1 MKKIIIN
8 IKGQLGNQMFQYA
21 CAKKLQYIYGGE
33 IIINEYYLKRY
44 CPQYFKNSLTG
55 FELNGQVSC
64 CDIKPPLLANE
75 HNIIIRL
82 LKKVVPNIY
91 FSMANKFNSLMW
103 NSDRIYK
110 KFPELIDREYI
121 YLTGYFQSTRYFD
134 DIKSIITKEFT
145 PKKPL
150 KEANIDLYNRINST
164 ESVCITIRRG
174 DFMNNVNKKKLYICN
189 EEYFY
194 KGIRLIKSIVPN
206 AVLFVF
212 SDDIEWCKANLN
224 FDNNT
229 FYESGID
236 DVWEKLRLMSSC
248 KHFIISNSTFSW
260 WSQYLSENPNKIVIA
275 PSKWYNFGN
284 NSQNDIYEE
293 GWKLIEV

>member
-33 IIINEYYLKRY
+33 IIINEYYMKRY
-44 CPQYFKNSLTG
+44 CPKYFKNSLTG
-55 FELNGQVSC
+55 FELNGQVSG

-82 LKKVVPNIY
+82 LKKVVPNLY

-110 KFPELIDREYI
+110 KFPDLIDKEYI
-121 YLTGYFQSTRYFD
+121 YLTGYFQSTKYFN
-134 DIKSIITKEFT
+134 DIKSIIKNEFT
-145 PKKPL
+145 PKQPL
-150 KEANIDLYNRINST
+150 KEVNRNLYNRINST
-164 ESVCITIRRG
+164 ESVCMTIRRG

-194 KGIRLIKSIVPN
+194 KGIRLIKSIIPN
-206 AVLFVF
+206 AVLFIF

-224 FDNNT
+224 FDDNT

-236 DVWEKLRLMSSC
+236 DVWEKLRLMSAC

-260 WSQYLSENPNKIVIA
+260 WSQYLSKNPNKIVIA
-275 PSKWYNFGN
+275 PSKWYNFGD